1 MFFLKPDGKER
12 VGGSSSDPV
21 WLMLPS
27 PGLEPALFSAKKKS
41 VGEPDFRA
49 WRPFERFTEKAEFFE
64 EEKVA
69 APDNE
74 PGVSYFNDSM
84 GIPGAVFRGPLRR
97 RNTIL
102 AMRIQLNIPVLGS
115 SAIPL
120 IQHLLDAR
128 HTL

>member
-1 MFFLKPDGKER
+1 M
-12 VGGSSSDPV
+12 GGGSSDPV
-21 WLMLPS
+21 WLMLPP
-27 PGLEPALFSAKKKS
+27 PGLEPALFSAKKKF

-49 WRPFERFTEKAEFFE
+49 GKPFERFTEKAEFFE

-69 APDNE
+69 ASDNE
-74 PGVSYFNDSM
+74 PGLSDFNDSI
-84 GIPGAVFRGPLRR
+84 GSPGALIRGPLRKR
-97 RNTIL
+97 ITLL
-102 AMRIQLNIPVLGS
+102 AMRIQLNNPVLGS